1 LLSIFTIVQYNDPDA
16 PVWIIIYGLPAIW
29 AGLAA
34 YRPGAFAQNEWLRGA
49 LGLNLLAIAAGAI
62 YMWPNEIST
71 WWQKEEIREGLGLG
85 RVAKL
90 VEIGRRWVRGGHG
103 GVDQAARS
111 RSVGERSRLGQP
123 STRRKVI

>member
-1 LLSIFTIVQYNDPDA
+1 MWYLDACLCFLLSIFTIVQYNDPDA

-71 WWQKEEIREGLGLG
+71 WWQKEEIREGLGLIITTLSL
-85 RVAKL
+85 L
-90 VEIGRRWVRGGHG
+90 VVVYTLWRFRHVEATQLAG
-103 GVDQAARS
+103 
-111 RSVGERSRLGQP
+111 
-123 STRRKVI
+123 